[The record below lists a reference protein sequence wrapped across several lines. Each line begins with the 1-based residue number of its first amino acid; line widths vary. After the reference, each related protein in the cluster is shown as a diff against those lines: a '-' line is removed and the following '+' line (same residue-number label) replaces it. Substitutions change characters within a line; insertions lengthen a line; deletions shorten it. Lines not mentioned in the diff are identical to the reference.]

1 MLFAF
6 HAMSDRTGFY
16 SSSKVFGWIDR
27 DHHCRALSVNNST
40 ILTPRVKA
48 LLCRCLAF
56 RFVPAA
62 QSVCQNASPPFR
74 LGSCI
79 ILSPKHSFQPLRAQ
93 PGRRHLVAGRSE
105 TGITIMTFRSQMAT
119 QACDI
124 RRAAS
129 HSVCPPR
136 RFSDRANS
144 LSTKRLRQ
152 SGALLLTRHLPLS
165 GFFLPGSDTAICSFE
180 LFCPAAFRDPGS
192 GTSLRRTNP

>member
-40 ILTPRVKA
+40 TPTPCVTA

-62 QSVCQNASPPFR
+62 EWVCQNTSPPFR

-93 PGRRHLVAGRSE
+93 PGRRHLLAGRSV
-105 TGITIMTFRSQMAT
+105 TGITVMILRSQMAT

-124 RRAAS
+124 RRSAS
-129 HSVCPPR
+129 HSVCPRVAFLIVQTPFR
-136 RFSDRANS
+136 RNGCGNLVR
-144 LSTKRLRQ
+144 
-152 SGALLLTRHLPLS
+152 
-165 GFFLPGSDTAICSFE
+165 C
-180 LFCPAAFRDPGS
+180 C
-192 GTSLRRTNP
+192 

>member
-6 HAMSDRTGFY
+6 RAMSDRTGFY
-16 SSSKVFGWIDR
+16 SSSKVFGWSDR

-40 ILTPRVKA
+40 TLTPRVTA

-62 QSVCQNASPPFR
+62 EWMCQNASPPFR

-93 PGRRHLVAGRSE
+93 PGRRHLLAGRSV

-124 RRAAS
+124 PRAAS

-136 RFSDRANS
+136 RFSDRAEPF
-144 LSTKRLRQ
+144 STKRSRQ
-152 SGALLLTRHLPLS
+152 YGTRLLTWPSHFPGPFSLGLTQPFDCLS
-165 GFFLPGSDTAICSFE
+165 GFALPLPVI
-180 LFCPAAFRDPGS
+180 PA
-192 GTSLRRTNP
+192 

>member
-1 MLFAF
+1 
-6 HAMSDRTGFY
+6 MSDRTGFY
-16 SSSKVFGWIDR
+16 SSSKLFGWSDR

-40 ILTPRVKA
+40 TVTPRVTG

-56 RFVPAA
+56 RFVRAA
-62 QSVCQNASPPFR
+62 EWVCQNASPSFR

-93 PGRRHLVAGRSE
+93 PVRRHLLAGRSV

-144 LSTKRLRQ
+144 LSTKRLLQ
-152 SGALLLTRHLPLS
+152 SGALLLTWPSLFPGSFSTGLTLPFARLS
-165 GFFLPGSDTAICSFE
+165 GSALQFPAILAQAPPF
-180 LFCPAAFRDPGS
+180 D
-192 GTSLRRTNP
+192 